1 MKLNLFDQ
9 FVVKMFCQTFRK
21 VYKIGMADAFNFLQY
36 SPPIPRKILCD
47 EKNNCNKKW
56 NKVLQNGFK

>member
-47 EKNNCNKKW
+47 EKNNCNK
-56 NKVLQNGFK
+56 N